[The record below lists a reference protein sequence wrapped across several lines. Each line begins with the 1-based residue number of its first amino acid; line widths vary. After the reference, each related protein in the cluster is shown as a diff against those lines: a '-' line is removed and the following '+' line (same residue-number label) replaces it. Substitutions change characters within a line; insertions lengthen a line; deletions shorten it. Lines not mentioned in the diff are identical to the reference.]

1 MTDDSSSPMDSS
13 GFRHLVEAATV
24 LTQLVRRDDHRFT
37 MLPNDLPVNRNIFQ
51 TNSLSDMG
59 TSQRPTREVSD
70 DDETLSTHCSSILRE
85 NHSKALSASRQSK
98 SSITDKDLVTKS
110 NGKQSPSSIKNNRI
124 NGKNSKSGK
133 ETFPRRLHALLND
146 SSVSDVISW
155 IPHGKSFV
163 VIRPD
168 VFATHVLPR
177 YFTPEGSNSPNAR
190 GNGGSAP
197 QCVHKY
203 PSFTRKLNRWGFRQ
217 VSRGPDA
224 GAFYHEL
231 FLRDD
236 PEKCL
241 GMVCQKS
248 RKSIKPRGGRN
259 GQVGDDTLSVS
270 SASTMMSFA
279 AGTRPA
285 SSTVSVSTTGAP
297 VAPAQNRK
305 KSLPFKKRRSGS
317 HHVVDNVPVMMPH
330 ASSPSLTSARV
341 VSSTSVAGSELT
353 SDNSSSTVSSS
364 VPKPADEVNTTT
376 SSIPIA
382 QVSEHTYQQSLFRN
396 FQEQQH
402 AYALQSLMNNSQIAM
417 QAAGISHLAHPA
429 ASHSQLP
436 KHQPQMPYKP
446 ITSHLGGATV
456 TFGVFAPT
464 TCIPAPKDAAM
475 PCQHT
480 AVNAK
485 NELYRA
491 YLKALA
497 NP

>member
-1 MTDDSSSPMDSS
+1 MDST

-24 LTQLVRRDDHRFT
+24 LTQLVRRDDHRPT
-37 MLPNDLPVNRNIFQ
+37 MLTKDLPVNRNVFQ
-51 TNSLSDMG
+51 TNSLSDRG

-85 NHSKALSASRQSK
+85 NHLKALRASRQSK
-98 SSITDKDLVTKS
+98 SSTDKDLVTKS
-110 NGKQSPSSIKNNRI
+110 NGKQSPSSSNNRI

-248 RKSIKPRGGRN
+248 RKSNKPRGGRN
-259 GQVGDDTLSVS
+259 GQVGDDTHSVS
-270 SASTMMSFA
+270 SASTMSFA

-297 VAPAQNRK
+297 VAPAEKKVADQK
-305 KSLPFKKRRSGS
+305 KSLPFKKRRSGP
-317 HHVVDNVPVMMPH
+317 HHVVDNVPFTMPH
-330 ASSPSLTSARV
+330 ASSPSLKSARV

-353 SDNSSSTVSSS
+353 SDNSSSTLSSS
-364 VPKPADEVNTTT
+364 VPKPNDEVNTTT
-376 SSIPIA
+376 SLVPIA
-382 QVSEHTYQQSLFRN
+382 QVSEYTHQQSLFRS
-396 FQEQQH
+396 FQEQQR
-402 AYALQSLMNNSQIAM
+402 AYALQSLMKNSQIAM

-429 ASHSQLP
+429 ASHSRLP
-436 KHQPQMPYKP
+436 EHQPQMPYKP

-475 PCQHT
+475 PCPHT

-485 NELYRA
+485 NELYKA
-491 YLKALA
+491 YMKALA
-497 NP
+497 DP